1 MTHHIRSKAVFNWS
15 GGKDSALALHQ
26 VLQED
31 RYEIVALLTT
41 VNRSTRRSSMHGI
54 PTELLQRQADSIGI
68 PLYVVDLT
76 PKGNMEDYETAMRGA
91 VEHFKAIGAGRFIF
105 GDIFLHDVRTY
116 REKQLAPYGIEVIE
130 PLWGRT
136 SGQIMEEFLASGL
149 ETVIVTTTADVLGRD
164 RRETGRRPA
173 RRSRSLRGKRRI
185 PYVLLRRGNVPHESA
200 FHARGSDAAKLSG
213 QARRR
218 YGTFLY
224 LLVRRPERVNPGT
237 CKASDISGEQTGK
250 MRERPGNAR
259 RQPENNREKHGSNPE
274 RPGKTGNTDPDKYW
288 KSTKEGACGTP

>member
-105 GDIFLHDVRTY
+105 GDIFLHDCAHTG
-116 REKQLAPYGIEVIE
+116 KTKLAPYGIEVIE

-149 ETVIVTTTADVLGRD
+149 ETVIVTTTADVLGR
-164 RRETGRRPA
+164 EFIGRRMTRNWSPTCPKESIPA
-173 RRSRSLRGKRRI
+173 GKTANTIRSVTAGECSARECLSRSGLRCSKVIRSGSTTVRNVSI
-185 PYVLLRRGNVPHESA
+185 PT
-200 FHARGSDAAKLSG
+200 GSP
-213 QARRR
+213 
-218 YGTFLY
+218 T
-224 LLVRRPERVNPGT
+224 
-237 CKASDISGEQTGK
+237 
-250 MRERPGNAR
+250 
-259 RQPENNREKHGSNPE
+259 
-274 RPGKTGNTDPDKYW
+274 
-288 KSTKEGACGTP
+288 

>member
-105 GDIFLHDVRTY
+105 GDIFLHDVRAY
-116 REKQLAPYGIEVIE
+116 RERQLAPFGIEVVE
-130 PLWGRT
+130 PLWGE
-136 SGQIMEEFLASGL
+136 SSQEVMADFLASGL
-149 ETVIVTTTADVLGRD
+149 KTVVVTTMDDGLGRAAVGRVVD
-164 RRETGRRPA
+164 RDFVASLPA
-173 RRSRSLRGKRRI
+173 GTDPNGENGEYHTFCYDGPIFASPVPFRLGTPFSRSYDVRLDDGTSKSYAYWFADLR
-185 PYVLLRRGNVPHESA
+185 EA
-200 FHARGSDAAKLSG
+200 
-213 QARRR
+213 
-218 YGTFLY
+218 
-224 LLVRRPERVNPGT
+224 
-237 CKASDISGEQTGK
+237 
-250 MRERPGNAR
+250 
-259 RQPENNREKHGSNPE
+259 
-274 RPGKTGNTDPDKYW
+274 
-288 KSTKEGACGTP
+288 